1 MQPSI
6 DLSLSTYSSRR
17 TDTTMSS
24 VYHHLTPTNA
34 PGTKS
39 RTEREES
46 LHSKHA
52 SVSSVTPSLPPSY
65 ANTDRQPAA
74 SNHKMILEKFPEAPA
89 TKETIPLSSPSTLS
103 SRAPSP
109 FLSPA
114 LTSILLP
121 SFPTTASS
129 LENIQILSATVIRR
143 TDSSS
148 IEKERSSSLRNLA
161 GGLGNGSSP
170 SSKRPVWISQQMI
183 LTSFKIGGN
192 TPVGSPNPEAA
203 HVITSE
209 SETDAAKTTAHLHLF
224 SIPTTTPRSSLKS
237 STSPIK
243 PSPPQPQVELERMM
257 LKADST
263 AGFWE
268 ETNGERKFVMRI
280 GFGYGKG
287 EEREGEGVE
296 WIVEM
301 RNAWVFNFF
310 VGCHV
315 TDEMSREQLREW
327 IQQIK
332 SIAVVIRYVMVVATN
347 VVFVCE
353 LNDGIVRRRKV
364 TATPFG
370 KHFPLV
376 QPEVTTS
383 HSLSTCSVSPL
394 PTPSRADPRPTK
406 AVIPVHQ
413 SGTRFLPLSAAL
425 LERRAC
431 PRLLH
436 RPVPLLALSKRTSRK
451 LPRRNPPCFS
461 LKRSVVDLIVWIS
474 GCTPLLP
481 VAPTCDKLR
490 KLPCHP
496 PDSTNLSLPSFRH
509 QQSRRLAF
517 RSLLSLLRKR
527 RKRKC

>member
-39 RTEREES
+39 RTEKEES

-52 SVSSVTPSLPPSY
+52 SVSSVTPSQPPSY

-74 SNHKMILEKFPEAPA
+74 SNHKMILEQFPEAPA

-301 RNAWVFNFF
+301 RNA
-310 VGCHV
+310 
-315 TDEMSREQLREW
+315 
-327 IQQIK
+327 
-332 SIAVVIRYVMVVATN
+332 
-347 VVFVCE
+347 
-353 LNDGIVRRRKV
+353 
-364 TATPFG
+364 
-370 KHFPLV
+370 
-376 QPEVTTS
+376 
-383 HSLSTCSVSPL
+383 
-394 PTPSRADPRPTK
+394 
-406 AVIPVHQ
+406 
-413 SGTRFLPLSAAL
+413 
-425 LERRAC
+425 
-431 PRLLH
+431 
-436 RPVPLLALSKRTSRK
+436 
-451 LPRRNPPCFS
+451 
-461 LKRSVVDLIVWIS
+461 
-474 GCTPLLP
+474 
-481 VAPTCDKLR
+481 
-490 KLPCHP
+490 
-496 PDSTNLSLPSFRH
+496 
-509 QQSRRLAF
+509 
-517 RSLLSLLRKR
+517 
-527 RKRKC
+527 